1 MKSRKIF
8 CLILIPLITIY
19 IPNILAKVV
28 KEPQATYAILHE
40 NGDEFLITD
49 ELPDQDKI
57 VAGAH
62 FTNAINQTGY
72 EQKLMVLLNFS
83 KQDFFFSSVGL
94 ILKFGP
100 TGNSP
105 ILFKSK
111 LPDFLKA
118 TWLMNLSTCP
128 FWTHCRITAKEEMNT
143 ARSCEA
149 IWPQTVNGLV
159 KCAAN
164 WEKQAHFGIRYSKS
178 N

>member
-1 MKSRKIF
+1 M
-8 CLILIPLITIY
+8 ILIPLITIY

-83 KQDFFFSSVGL
+83 KQEFFFLFSWANFEVWTNGEFPDTIQVKAAGFLEGYLTHEL
-94 ILKFGP
+94 IYMSFLNTLQDYCKGRDEYCEKLRSHLAA
-100 TGNSP
+100 NSKW
-105 ILFKSK
+105 ISKMCSK
-111 LPDFLKA
+111 LRK
-118 TWLMNLSTCP
+118 TSP
-128 FWTHCRITAKEEMNT
+128 FWHQVFK
-143 ARSCEA
+143 
-149 IWPQTVNGLV
+149 
-159 KCAAN
+159 
-164 WEKQAHFGIRYSKS
+164 KQLK